1 MAKSGDQ
8 TKEKILQAAL
18 EVFGEYGLKGA
29 RTTLIAQKAGI
40 SRTMLHY
47 HYSTK
52 EALFQETILEVFK
65 MPLMYFSQEQ
75 AKPQNL
81 EEMISVMVDILIG
94 SLEASPHLA
103 GFILNLLKE
112 NPQIV
117 LHSPLASKVDIREQ
131 LDQFLDQER
140 ALNPHSISPK
150 INGIHLLMH
159 IAGLCTSP
167 FLLKP
172 YLLFKENWSEAD
184 YNRFIEERKDMVKEL
199 IMSGIKI
206 S

>member
-18 EVFGEYGLKGA
+18 EVFGEFGLKGA

-47 HYSTK
+47 HYNTK
-52 EALFQETILEVFK
+52 ETLFQAAILEVFK
-65 MPLMYFSQEQ
+65 TPLMYFNQQQ
-75 AKPQNL
+75 AKPENL
-81 EEMISVMVDILIG
+81 EEMISFIVDIIIS
-94 SLEASPHLA
+94 SLETSPHMA
-103 GFILNLLKE
+103 GFLLNLLKE
-112 NPQIV
+112 NPDIV
-117 LHSPLASKVDIREQ
+117 LNSPLANKIDIRQQ
-131 LDQFLDQER
+131 LDQMIDQAR
-140 ALNPHSISPK
+140 AKDPHSISPHV
-150 INGIHLLMH
+150 NGAHLLMH

-172 YLLFKENWSEAD
+172 YLLFKENWSESD
-184 YNRFIEERKDMVKEL
+184 YKQFISERKKTVKDLL
-199 IMSGIKI
+199 IRGIKN